1 MFTTAC
7 GVSSHRRAK
16 GCPLCNPHR
25 GILAAKIFRMR
36 KILPRPGLPN
46 ASRPRN
52 KFRARSPFLGGQEM
66 FCGHRRPKT
75 PGNVAFAIRL
85 PPNPSPPVSMH
96 SYSCPKNSSARFWAV
111 LAG

>member
-1 MFTTAC
+1 
-7 GVSSHRRAK
+7 V
-16 GCPLCNPHR
+16 PLCNPRR

-52 KFRARSPFLGGQEM
+52 KFRARSPFLVGQEM

-75 PGNVAFAIRL
+75 SRNSAFVIGFS
-85 PPNPSPPVSMH
+85 PNPSPPVSVH
-96 SYSCPKNSSARFWAV
+96 SYSLAQKPSMRF
-111 LAG
+111 